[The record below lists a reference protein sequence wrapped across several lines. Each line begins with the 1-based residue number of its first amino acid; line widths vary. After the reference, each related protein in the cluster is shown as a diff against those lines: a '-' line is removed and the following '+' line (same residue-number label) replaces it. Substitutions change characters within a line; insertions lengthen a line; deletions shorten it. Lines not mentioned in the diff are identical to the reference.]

1 MAGSG
6 EAERVK
12 TVASNRRA
20 RRNYSVVETVE
31 AGLSLLGSEVKS
43 LREGKL
49 DLKDS
54 YALVKGGEA
63 YLVGAYIAPYEF
75 ARDGGHDPERERKLL
90 LHRREIDRIGG
101 QIAEKGLTLL
111 PLQVYF
117 KDGKAKVELGL
128 AKGKTSYDKRETI
141 KERDHEREMDRAAA
155 RARRTRT

>member
-1 MAGSG
+1 MARSAGT
-6 EAERVK
+6 ERVK
-12 TVASNRRA
+12 VVSSNRRA
-20 RRNYSVVETVE
+20 RRNYTVVETVE
-31 AGLSLLGSEVKS
+31 AGLALLGSEVKS
-43 LREGKL
+43 LREGRL

-54 YALVKGGEA
+54 YGLVKDGEA
-63 YLVGAYIAPYEF
+63 FLVGAYIGPYEF

-101 QIAEKGLTLL
+101 QLAEKGLTLV

-141 KERDHEREMDRAAA
+141 KERDADREVERAMAH
-155 RARRTRT
+155 RRRST

>member
-1 MAGSG
+1 MPRSAGT
-6 EAERVK
+6 ERVK
-12 TVASNRRA
+12 VVSSNRRA
-20 RRNYSVVETVE
+20 RRNYTVVETVE
-31 AGLSLLGSEVKS
+31 AGLALLGSEVKS
-43 LREGKL
+43 LREGRL

-54 YALVKGGEA
+54 YGLVKGGEA
-63 YLVGAYIAPYEF
+63 FLIGAYIAPYEF

-101 QIAEKGLTLL
+101 QVAEKGLTLV

-141 KERDHEREMDRAAA
+141 KERDHEREMERAVA
-155 RARRTRT
+155 RARRRT

>member
-1 MAGSG
+1 MARSAGT
-6 EAERVK
+6 ERVK
-12 TVASNRRA
+12 VVSSNRRA
-20 RRNYSVVETVE
+20 RRNYTVVETVE
-31 AGLSLLGSEVKS
+31 AGLALLGSEVKS
-43 LREGKL
+43 LREGRL

-54 YALVKGGEA
+54 YGVVKDGEA
-63 YLVGAYIAPYEF
+63 FLVGAYIAPYEF

-101 QIAEKGLTLL
+101 QLAEKGLTLV

-141 KERDHEREMDRAAA
+141 KERDHEREMERAVAQ
-155 RARRTRT
+155 ARRRT